1 MTSHAA
7 VGVDDDLATREAGIA
22 HRTTDHE
29 PTGRV
34 DEDVVV
40 VVGKLFGNHRADHM
54 LDQIGPDHRVAV
66 DAVVVLRGDEHG
78 LEPDGSVAL
87 VLEGDLGLGVGSQ
100 VRDGA
105 GLADL
110 GVLLGHAV
118 RKVDRQRHE
127 HVGLVAGVAEHHA
140 LVACALLVELVL
152 LGLTRSDLF

>member
-7 VGVDDDLATREAGIA
+7 VGVDDDLATREAGVA

-40 VVGKLFGNHRADHM
+40 VVGKLFGNHRADHV

-100 VRDGA
+100 VRMVPALRTSACFSAMRCARWIGS
-105 GLADL
+105 GMSTSVSSLA
-110 GVLLGHAV
+110 
-118 RKVDRQRHE
+118 
-127 HVGLVAGVAEHHA
+127 
-140 LVACALLVELVL
+140 
-152 LGLTRSDLF
+152 